1 MVKKR
6 IRPSKKNKNK
16 ELFREENVIKNH
28 CECMKILITGA
39 NGMLAKAVRNEFR
52 EDELILT
59 DVKDLD
65 ITDLEAVKEYVS
77 KKKPELIINCAGYTA
92 VDKAE
97 TEVDL
102 AYKINA
108 IGPKNLA
115 IASKINDAI
124 LVHISTDYVFG
135 GSKPINE
142 CYDEDDEKHPQAVY
156 GTTKLEGE
164 KFVEAEC
171 EKYYIF
177 RTAWL
182 YGEGHNFVRT
192 MIEASKTR
200 NEVTVVNDQHGSP
213 TYAVDLASI
222 IHQAII
228 KRIPFGV
235 YNATNIGFTTWY
247 DFTKGI
253 YELKGI
259 KCKVT
264 PVSSETFNSPAKRP
278 KNSQMS
284 KDKLLKNGITIPT
297 YENALERY
305 LETEN

>member
-1 MVKKR
+1 
-6 IRPSKKNKNK
+6 
-16 ELFREENVIKNH
+16 
-28 CECMKILITGA
+28 
-39 NGMLAKAVRNEFR
+39 MLAKAVENEFR
-52 EDELILT
+52 EDEQILT
-59 DVKDLD
+59 DVQDLD
-65 ITDLEAVKEYVS
+65 ITDLDAVKEYVS
-77 KKKPELIINCAGYTA
+77 NVKPEVIINCAGYTA

-97 TEVDL
+97 EQEEL

-115 IASKINDAI
+115 IASKINNSI

-135 GSKPINE
+135 GAKPVDE
-142 CYDEDDEKHPQAVY
+142 CYLEDDEKNPQAVY
-156 GTTKLEGE
+156 GTTKLAGE
-164 KFVEAEC
+164 EFVEKEC
-171 EKYYIF
+171 DKYYIF

-200 NEVTVVNDQHGSP
+200 SEVTVVNDQHGSP

-222 IHQAII
+222 IHQSII
-228 KRIPFGV
+228 KKIPYGV
-235 YNATNIGFTTWY
+235 YNSTNIGFTTWY
-247 DFTKGI
+247 DFTKKI

-259 KCKVT
+259 KCKVI

-284 KDKLLKNGITIPT
+284 KDKLLRNGIIVPT